1 MSDETISSYR
11 LLDEPSKPIAGL
23 TIRALATAA
32 AILAAGWAAIQIGA
46 PFKAVAT
53 IVLVFGGPLFMTAA
67 IATGTVSIT
76 REIVAAIKAMVR
88 PGAWQIADTI
98 DGGLYLTDLPDTQP
112 AQQEQN
118 YDWTDLGHAS

>member
-23 TIRALATAA
+23 TIRALATGA
-32 AILAAGWAAIQIGA
+32 AILAAGWAAIQLGA

-53 IVLVFGGPLFMTAA
+53 TVLVFGGPVFMTAA

-76 REIVAAIKAMVR
+76 REIIAAIKAMVQ

-112 AQQEQN
+112 QPPEQHH
-118 YDWTDLGHAS
+118 DWAEL